1 MARVKVYQ
9 FVGYNISAD
18 EHPVSRS
25 AAPLATIRARNL
37 GRPLPETEREVN
49 ESELND
55 DGMFRIETT

>member
-9 FVGYNISAD
+9 FVGYVVETD

-25 AAPLATIRARNL
+25 AAPLATIKARNL
-37 GRPLPETEREVN
+37 GRPLPETEREVD

-55 DGMFRIETT
+55 DGMFRIPTP